1 MNVKY
6 FKHYIMLK
14 SVDRTVMPNM
24 ALNKFSLKFDL
35 NKVCICVPIS

>member
-6 FKHYIMLK
+6 FKHYIK